1 MNGNPNK
8 KQRDWHEWLRDF
20 GCTECLGY
28 QAAIHH
34 IIGSKMK
41 LKGCVKPGEW
51 YVIPLC
57 YEHHQGPEGVHL
69 SKKYY
74 DEKKMW
80 VHLVGIYESENAE
93 KPMSEEEYQII
104 LDRG

>member
-1 MNGNPNK
+1 MNGNPSK
-8 KQRDWHEWLRDF
+8 KQRDWHEWLRDYR
-20 GCTECLGY
+20 CITCCDY
-28 QAAIHH
+28 NPSIHH
-34 IIGSKMK
+34 IKGSKMK

-57 YEHHQGPEGVHL
+57 YKHHQGPEGVHL

-74 DEKKMW
+74 DEKQLW
-80 VHLVGIYESENAE
+80 TWAVAAYECEHDE